1 MLQQCA
7 CGDAPASTQHL
18 VAGATAMGKP
28 AAAPVLLLAKEEENP
43 RVSLGSRH
51 SAERDGLI
59 LADLLLTLR
68 RSETV
73 KPEREM
79 LR

>member
-1 MLQQCA
+1 MLQQRA

-59 LADLLLTLR
+59 LADLLLTLPAAARLLKR
-68 RSETV
+68 RG
-73 KPEREM
+73 RC
-79 LR
+79 